1 MKNEQRAQYIAR
13 DTILKLLSDAEVA
26 SVAMAET
33 ATAIREG
40 DEYIDLTALGQ
51 GVSRSPSDTAN
62 IGHILSRASVR
73 QETWDKI
80 LTQLTAF
87 REATRS

>member
-1 MKNEQRAQYIAR
+1 MKNDQRAQYVAR
-13 DTILKLLSDAEVA
+13 DSILKLLSDTEVA

-33 ATAIREG
+33 ATSIREG
-40 DEYIDLTALGQ
+40 DEYIDLTELQ
-51 GVSRSPSDTAN
+51 GGVHRSPSETAKV
-62 IGHILSRASVR
+62 GHILSRAAVR

-80 LTQLTAF
+80 LAQLTAF